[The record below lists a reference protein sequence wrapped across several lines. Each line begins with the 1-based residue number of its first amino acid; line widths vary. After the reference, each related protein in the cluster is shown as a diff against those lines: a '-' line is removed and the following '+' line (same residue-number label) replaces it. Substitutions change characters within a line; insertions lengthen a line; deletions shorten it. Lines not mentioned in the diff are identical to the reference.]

1 MKPSAGAAVLI
12 ALLTFALAA
21 EAAPRARAAAH
32 RPAVTARGARRPG
45 TPGTGPAP
53 ATAAGAGARTL
64 DDIRI
69 EGEIAVPQVLFITA
83 RDQRRFME
91 FQNRRYLRT
100 SAQLGQATA
109 MPGWILV
116 TPTPITA
123 GKEIAR

>member
-1 MKPSAGAAVLI
+1 VKPLAGAMTLFALVACALAADAGTHTRPAARAVTGTAHDVRHAGGPQAGAVAAPHAGAA
-12 ALLTFALAA
+12 
-21 EAAPRARAAAH
+21 
-32 RPAVTARGARRPG
+32 G
-45 TPGTGPAP
+45 
-53 ATAAGAGARTL
+53 RTL
-64 DDIRI
+64 EDIHI

-100 SAQLGQATA
+100 SSQLGQATV
-109 MPGWILV
+109 MPNWILV